1 MYLSGL
7 RTTFFGGRRIGYN
20 EEKRKRTR
28 AMKIRRGFGGGFRWF
43 KRRGWMLF
51 LAVLILGVAAW
62 CNRFYLQ
69 RLNPMELRHLQYID
83 IEGNRMLSWEDV
95 VQSAQVEPGMY
106 MSEVNADSVEKA
118 LLQMPLVHSVK
129 VRKHFPSSL
138 EIKLKE
144 ASPVASLFEG
154 GKATVYSERGMILPL
169 SMTTAFHLPV
179 IENES
184 VDRVKQISA
193 FLEVMRQSDKK
204 LYEDVSQVGWSEADR
219 AFEVFFRNVGHRV
232 LFPEVGWNG
241 DMFTLYGVVR
251 SSFPRDLHCAGE
263 VDMRYVGFAYV
274 RNFDKRCVNG

>member
-1 MYLSGL
+1 MSEP

-28 AMKIRRGFGGGFRWF
+28 AMKVRRGLDGSFRWF

-51 LAVLILGVAAW
+51 LAILVLGVAAW

-95 VQSAQVEPGMY
+95 VQNAQVEPGMY
-106 MSEVNADSVEKA
+106 MSEVNADSVEKS

-144 ASPVASLFEG
+144 ASPVASVFDG
-154 GKATVYSERGMILPL
+154 GKASVYSERGMVLPL
-169 SMTTAFHLPV
+169 SMTTAFHLPIIDV
-179 IENES
+179 EAL
-184 VDRVKQISA
+184 DKVKQISA
-193 FLEVMRQSDKK
+193 FLSVVRQDDKK
-204 LYEDVSQVGWSEADR
+204 LYEEISQVSWSKKDQ
-219 AFEVFFRNVGHRV
+219 AFEVFFRDMGHKA
-232 LFPEVGWNG
+232 LFPETGWNS
-241 DMFTLYGVVR
+241 DMFTLYNIVR
-251 SSFPRDLHCAGE
+251 SNFPQDMHCAGE
-263 VDMRYVGFAYV
+263 VDMRYAGFAYV

>member
-1 MYLSGL
+1 MSEP

-28 AMKIRRGFGGGFRWF
+28 AMKVRRGFDGAFRWF
-43 KRRGWMLF
+43 KRRGWMLL

-95 VQSAQVEPGMY
+95 VQNAQVEPGMY

-138 EIKLKE
+138 DIKLKE
-144 ASPVASLFEG
+144 ASPIVSVFDG
-154 GKATVYSERGMILPL
+154 GKASVYSERGMILPL

-179 IENES
+179 VDMES
-184 VDRVKQISA
+184 VDRIKQITA
-193 FLEVMRQSDKK
+193 FLDVMRQKNKK
-204 LYEDVSQVGWSEADR
+204 LYEKVSQVGWSDSDK
-219 AFEVFFRNVGHRV
+219 AFEVFFRDVGHKA
-232 LFPEVGWNG
+232 LFPETGWTQ
-241 DMFTLYGVVR
+241 DMFALYDIVR
-251 SSFPRDLHCAGE
+251 SGFPQDLHCAGE
-263 VDMRYVGFAYV
+263 VDMRYDGFAYV